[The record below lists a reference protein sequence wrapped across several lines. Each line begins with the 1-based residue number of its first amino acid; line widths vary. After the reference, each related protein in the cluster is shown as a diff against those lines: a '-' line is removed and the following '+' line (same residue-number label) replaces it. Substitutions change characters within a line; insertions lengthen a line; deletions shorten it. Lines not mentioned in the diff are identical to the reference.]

1 MRGQYASGVVAR
13 RDVERRTLG
22 ELDDVL
28 RAGPPAED
36 LFRESGR
43 VLTAALGFDAV
54 CWHLND
60 PVTGLVSTVQSDELD
75 LSGFALAIELAT
87 AFDDVTTFDKIRG
100 SGELADT
107 ISRATGGRPQVS
119 VRYREQL
126 RPLGYGDEL
135 RANFDAQGG
144 LWGCAAFLRDEGR
157 GHFRPEELRLARVA
171 ARRIGVALRDL
182 HVPDG
187 SGAELATLPAVAVL
201 GPDNALVAVD
211 EGAESVIADLTAGA
225 TVRGAPAPFLVVAH
239 RARQGL
245 PAKTR
250 VRTSAG
256 TWLVAHASLLERRAD
271 GPVAVVVTE
280 ATPAELVPVVLVSY
294 GLTTREQEVALHAVR
309 GHTTA
314 QIARLLGMA
323 QVTVQDHLK
332 SIFDKTGTR
341 SRRELVAHLIMANFA
356 ENR

>member
-1 MRGQYASGVVAR
+1 M
-13 RDVERRTLG
+13 ERRTLG
-22 ELDDVL
+22 ELDEVL
-28 RAGPPAED
+28 RSRPPAED
-36 LFRESGR
+36 LFRESGL
-43 VLTAALGFDAV
+43 VLAAALGFDAV

-75 LSGFALAIELAT
+75 LRGFELAIELAT

-126 RPLGYGDEL
+126 RPLGYGDEM

-144 LWGCAAFLRDEGR
+144 MWGCAAFMRDGGR
-157 GHFRPEELRLARVA
+157 GYFRPEELRLARVVS
-171 ARRIGVALRDL
+171 RRIGVALRDL
-182 HVPDG
+182 HVPDERLD
-187 SGAELATLPAVAVL
+187 ARHIALPAVAVL
-201 GPDNALVAVD
+201 GPDNALVAAD
-211 EGAESVIADLTAGA
+211 EAAEAVIADLTAGA
-225 TVRGAPAPFLVVAH
+225 TVRGAPAPFRVIAH

-250 VRTSAG
+250 VRTGAG

-271 GPVAVVVTE
+271 GPVAVVVAE
-280 ATPAELVPVVLVSY
+280 ATPSELVPVVLVSY

-309 GHTTA
+309 GSTTA
-314 QIARLLGMA
+314 EIARLLGMA
-323 QVTVQDHLK
+323 PVTVQDHLK

-341 SRRELVAHLIMANFA
+341 SRRELVAHLVVANLA
-356 ENR
+356 EHR

>member
-1 MRGQYASGVVAR
+1 MVAR

-22 ELDDVL
+22 ELDEVL
-28 RAGPPAED
+28 RSGPPAED

-60 PVTGLVSTVQSDELD
+60 PITGLVSTVQSDELD
-75 LSGFALAIELAT
+75 LRGFALAIELAT
-87 AFDDVTTFDKIRG
+87 TFDDVTTFDKIRG

-144 LWGCAAFLRDEGR
+144 LWGCAAFMRDEGR
-157 GHFRPEELRLARVA
+157 GHFRPEELRLARVV

-182 HVPDG
+182 HVPDERP
-187 SGAELATLPAVAVL
+187 GAEFATLPAVAVL
-201 GPDNALVAVD
+201 GADNALVSVD
-211 EGAESVIADLTAGA
+211 EGAETVIADLTAGA